1 MEITPSCELP
11 PLQNPESQNAVND
24 LTNLSFLHEPAVLHN
39 LKTRLVRKKVPFK
52 NLGPSRLFFH
62 YLVSGFELMICHSNG
77 NLADYQCSSF
87 FVCCQNIPLVLSR
100 PITTKLMVLYFGANG
115 FICGRHKDP
124 IPHRYIMKL
133 F

>member
-52 NLGPSRLFFH
+52 NLVLF
-62 YLVSGFELMICHSNG
+62 
-77 NLADYQCSSF
+77 
-87 FVCCQNIPLVLSR
+87 
-100 PITTKLMVLYFGANG
+100 K
-115 FICGRHKDP
+115 
-124 IPHRYIMKL
+124 IMSKISL
-133 F
+133 NVI